1 MITDGYEV
9 SFGEMEN
16 VLKLIVMMVEQF
28 YEYTKKKK
36 TTTIELCNLNGK
48 VYELPF
54 FFFWPHHMV
63 CGILVP

>member
-1 MITDGYEV
+1 MFRIGKFTETESRFMVAQGSRGGEGMTANGYEV

-36 TTTIELCNLNGK
+36 QQLLNC
-48 VYELPF
+48 V
-54 FFFWPHHMV
+54 
-63 CGILVP
+63 I

>member
-36 TTTIELCNLNGK
+36 QQLLNC
-48 VYELPF
+48 V
-54 FFFWPHHMV
+54 
-63 CGILVP
+63 I

>member
-28 YEYTKKKK
+28 CEYAKKKK
-36 TTTIELCNLNGK
+36 TIELYNLIGM